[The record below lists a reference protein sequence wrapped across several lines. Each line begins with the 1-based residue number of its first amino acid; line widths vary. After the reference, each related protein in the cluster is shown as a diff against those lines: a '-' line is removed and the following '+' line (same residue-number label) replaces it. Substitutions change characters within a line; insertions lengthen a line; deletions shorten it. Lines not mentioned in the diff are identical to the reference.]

1 MTDGGW
7 YAQLIDKETTA
18 QLRSWD
24 RSSASAS
31 GSRRPGSSASRA
43 SSSGASR
50 LSAISY
56 ADAFFTTGVPSPLT
70 TTLHSGWN
78 SSEQFRR
85 TLHPRSPYITDF
97 FATPMQQQ
105 VLSRSASSTSVSTRR
120 RPSRLVD

>member
-18 QLRSWD
+18 FLRTYAQE
-24 RSSASAS
+24 RP
-31 GSRRPGSSASRA
+31 GPRRPGSSASRA
-43 SSSGASR
+43 SSSSR
-50 LSAISY
+50 LSAVSY

-70 TTLHSGWN
+70 TTVHSGWN

-97 FATPMQQQ
+97 ISTPMQQQ
-105 VLSRSASSTSVSTRR
+105 VLSRSASSTSLSSRR
-120 RPSRLVD
+120 RRSRLLD

>member
-18 QLRSWD
+18 QLRSYD
-24 RSSASAS
+24 RQGQWA
-31 GSRRPGSSASRA
+31 RRPGSSASRA

-85 TLHPRSPYITDF
+85 TLHPRSQYIADSF
-97 FATPMQQQ
+97 PTPMQQQ
-105 VLSRSASSTSVSTRR
+105 VLSRSASSTSLSSRR
-120 RPSRLVD
+120 RRSRIAD

>member
-18 QLRSWD
+18 QLRSYD
-24 RSSASAS
+24 RQFA
-31 GSRRPGSSASRA
+31 RRRG
-43 SSSGASR
+43 SSSGQSR

-70 TTLHSGWN
+70 TTVHSGWN

-97 FATPMQQQ
+97 FSTPMQQQ
-105 VLSRSASSTSVSTRR
+105 VLSRSASSTSVAS
-120 RPSRLVD
+120 

>member
-7 YAQLIDKETTA
+7 YAQLIDKEITA
-18 QLRSWD
+18 QLRSTSSFD
-24 RSSASAS
+24 RQ
-31 GSRRPGSSASRA
+31 GPRRPASSASRA
-43 SSSGASR
+43 SSSSR

-70 TTLHSGWN
+70 TTVHSGWN

-85 TLHPRSPYITDF
+85 TLHPRSPYITDSF
-97 FATPMQQQ
+97 ITPMQQQ
-105 VLSRSASSTSVSTRR
+105 VLSRSASSTSVASRR

>member
-7 YAQLIDKETTA
+7 YAQLIDKEITG
-18 QLRSWD
+18 QLRSFD
-24 RSSASAS
+24 RMA
-31 GSRRPGSSASRA
+31 GPGRRPGSSASRA
-43 SSSGASR
+43 SSSSR
-50 LSAISY
+50 LSAVSY

-97 FATPMQQQ
+97 MSTPMQQQ
-105 VLSRSASSTSVSTRR
+105 VLSRSVSEKSLSSRR
-120 RPSRLVD
+120 RRSRLLD